1 MSKLAFNVCAD
12 RHAGLGGLLLDFFD
26 GGCGQRQQQGSAAVI
41 LCDFSKNRLVLVRGQ
56 MIFGPLAGRIIRNQ
70 TDSFSACPMGSLQ
83 LLGIAGI
90 WTALPVDEKLPG
102 FLLVEGFLYPRKIT
116 AICAIAPCTDLAG
129 GICIVELPV
138 YNFLHFVFSSLDFSS
153 KGSKYFFSAS
163 FRAWMASSRRV
174 KRPIV
179 IVRF

>member
-1 MSKLAFNVCAD
+1 MPRCDASGAFFLGSFGTIGLSAYTSLNISTD
-12 RHAGLGGLLLDFFD
+12 RQTGLSSIPLDLFD
-26 GGCGQRQQQGSAAVI
+26 SGNRQGQQQSSAAVI
-41 LCDFSKNRLVLVRGQ
+41 LCDFAKNRLVLVRGQ

-138 YNFLHFVFSSLDFSS
+138 YNFLHFVFSSLDF
-153 KGSKYFFSAS
+153 
-163 FRAWMASSRRV
+163 
-174 KRPIV
+174 
-179 IVRF
+179 